1 MFFKKAAGNIFDV
14 QLSKAEQRA
23 LDAEIKKQI
32 VEHDKQ
38 YDIDRESSI
47 LWMLH
52 TEFDFGPKKLKRAWQ
67 LMYASGI
74 KLREHYE
81 MSSDDDGWLCRKML
95 KEMGCDVEQWYK
107 DLDVT

>member
-1 MFFKKAAGNIFDV
+1 MFFKKAAGSIFGV

-52 TEFDFGPKKLKRAWQ
+52 TEFGFGPKKLKRAWE
-67 LMYASGI
+67 LMYSSGAS
-74 KLREHYE
+74 LRKHYE
-81 MSSDDDGWLCRKML
+81 MSPDDDGWLCRKML
-95 KEMGCDVEQWYK
+95 KETGCDVEQWYK
-107 DLDVT
+107 DLEVT